1 MPRIVWE
8 SNILLWYS
16 IVYWRIEI
24 LIFKGKEDE
33 NMITTEVTSEQ
44 IENWKKIYSENK
56 NNLVVNR
63 ISGKELN
70 DYFVEKYH
78 PTKEAPSQFVDTV
91 ILNTKENGKQE
102 PIISAYILAGNIYVG
117 IDLNTGFFQ
126 VECEDIDKM
135 KIIWDDL
142 FIVRGLSEED
152 IVWFW

>member
-1 MPRIVWE
+1 
-8 SNILLWYS
+8 
-16 IVYWRIEI
+16 
-24 LIFKGKEDE
+24 
-33 NMITTEVTSEQ
+33 MITTEVTSEQ

-78 PTKEAPSQFVDTV
+78 PIKEAPSQFVDTV
-91 ILNTKENGKQE
+91 ILNAKENGEQE

-152 IVWFW
+152 IENYVIAAQYILLQNK

>member
-1 MPRIVWE
+1 
-8 SNILLWYS
+8 
-16 IVYWRIEI
+16 
-24 LIFKGKEDE
+24 
-33 NMITTEVTSEQ
+33 MITTEVTSEQ

-63 ISGKELN
+63 ICGKELN

-78 PTKEAPSQFVDTV
+78 PIKEAPSQFVDTV
-91 ILNTKENGKQE
+91 ILNAKENGEQE
-102 PIISAYILAGNIYVG
+102 PIISAYILDGNIYVG
-117 IDLNTGFFQ
+117 IDLNAGFFQ

-152 IVWFW
+152 IENYVIAAQYILLQNK

>member
-1 MPRIVWE
+1 
-8 SNILLWYS
+8 
-16 IVYWRIEI
+16 
-24 LIFKGKEDE
+24 
-33 NMITTEVTSEQ
+33 MITTEVTSEQ

-63 ISGKELN
+63 ICGKELN
-70 DYFVEKYH
+70 EYFVEKYH
-78 PTKEAPSQFVDTV
+78 PIKEAPSQFVDTV
-91 ILNTKENGKQE
+91 ILNAKENGEQE
-102 PIISAYILAGNIYVG
+102 PIISAYILDGNIYVG

-152 IVWFW
+152 IENYVIAAQYILLQNK

>member
-1 MPRIVWE
+1 
-8 SNILLWYS
+8 
-16 IVYWRIEI
+16 
-24 LIFKGKEDE
+24 
-33 NMITTEVTSEQ
+33 MITTEVTSEQ

-78 PTKEAPSQFVDTV
+78 PIKEAPSQFVDTV
-91 ILNTKENGKQE
+91 ILNAKENGEQE
-102 PIISAYILAGNIYVG
+102 PIISAYILDGNIYVG

-152 IVWFW
+152 IENYVIAAQYILLQNK

>member
-1 MPRIVWE
+1 
-8 SNILLWYS
+8 
-16 IVYWRIEI
+16 
-24 LIFKGKEDE
+24 
-33 NMITTEVTSEQ
+33 MITTEVTSEQ

-91 ILNTKENGKQE
+91 ILNAKENGKQE

-126 VECEDIDKM
+126 VECEDINKM

-152 IVWFW
+152 IENFVIAAQYILLQNK

>member
-1 MPRIVWE
+1 
-8 SNILLWYS
+8 
-16 IVYWRIEI
+16 
-24 LIFKGKEDE
+24 
-33 NMITTEVTSEQ
+33 MITTEVTSEQ

-63 ISGKELN
+63 ICGKELN

-78 PTKEAPSQFVDTV
+78 PIKEAPSQFVDTV
-91 ILNTKENGKQE
+91 ILNAKENGEQE
-102 PIISAYILAGNIYVG
+102 PIISAYILDGNIYVG

-152 IVWFW
+152 IENYVIAAQYILLQNK

>member
-1 MPRIVWE
+1 MKE
-8 SNILLWYS
+8 
-16 IVYWRIEI
+16 
-24 LIFKGKEDE
+24 IFK
-33 NMITTEVTSEQ
+33 
-44 IENWKKIYSENK
+44 
-56 NNLVVNR
+56 
-63 ISGKELN
+63 GKELN
-70 DYFVEKYH
+70 DYLVEKYH

-91 ILNTKENGKQE
+91 ILNAKENGKQE

-152 IVWFW
+152 IENLIRLTDYTRCV

>member
-1 MPRIVWE
+1 
-8 SNILLWYS
+8 
-16 IVYWRIEI
+16 
-24 LIFKGKEDE
+24 
-33 NMITTEVTSEQ
+33 MITTEVTSEQ

-63 ISGKELN
+63 ICGKELN

-78 PTKEAPSQFVDTV
+78 PIKEAPSQFVDTV
-91 ILNTKENGKQE
+91 ILNAKENGEQE

-152 IVWFW
+152 IENFVIAAQYILLQNK

>member
-1 MPRIVWE
+1 M
-8 SNILLWYS
+8 
-16 IVYWRIEI
+16 
-24 LIFKGKEDE
+24 GKEDE

-63 ISGKELN
+63 ICGKELN

-78 PTKEAPSQFVDTV
+78 PIKEAPSQFVDTV
-91 ILNTKENGKQE
+91 ILNAKENGEQE

-152 IVWFW
+152 IENYVIAAQYILLQNK